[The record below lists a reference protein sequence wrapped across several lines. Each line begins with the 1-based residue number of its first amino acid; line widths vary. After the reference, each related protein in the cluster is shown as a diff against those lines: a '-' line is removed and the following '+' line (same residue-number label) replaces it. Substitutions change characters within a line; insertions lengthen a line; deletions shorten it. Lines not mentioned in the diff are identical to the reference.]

1 MRALRS
7 LTAVLT
13 LLATVGLPSLV
24 ATAAGPEYRIGVD
37 DVIAISIYDQKE
49 LEQVVTVRPDGKISL
64 QLVGEIEAA
73 GLTVA
78 ELASRLTTQ
87 YARTVR
93 GAQVSVSVREIRS
106 RPVFFPSN
114 VVRPGTI
121 QLTQD
126 LTILQGLSQV
136 GGALPTA
143 DLEAA
148 YVLRGTAP
156 NQTRIAVNL
165 QAMLQ
170 KGDMSHN
177 LKLQPGDTV
186 VLPNAGAVYIQGEVK
201 VPGQVKY
208 TQGMTVTTA
217 IAGAGGF
224 TPLASGRRVTIVRG
238 EGPKKQVLRVNVDA
252 ILSDPDTKDVPLM
265 PNDVITVP
273 QRLF

>member
-1 MRALRS
+1 MRAWRS
-7 LTAVLT
+7 LTVVLT

-24 ATAAGPEYRIGVD
+24 AIAAGPEYRIGID
-37 DVIAISIYDQKE
+37 DIIAISIFDQKD
-49 LEQVVTVRPDGKISL
+49 LDQVVTVRPDGKVSL
-64 QLVGEIEAA
+64 LLVGEVEAG

-87 YARTVR
+87 YGRTIR
-93 GAQVSVSVREIRS
+93 AAQVSVSVREIRS

-143 DLEAA
+143 DLESA

-177 LKLQPGDTV
+177 LKLQPFDTV
-186 VLPNAGAVYIQGEVK
+186 VLPNAGAVYIQGEVR
-201 VPGQVKY
+201 VPGQVKF

-224 TPLASGRRVTIVRG
+224 TPLASGRRVSIVRG
-238 EGPKKQVLRVNVDA
+238 EGAKKQVLQVNVDK
-252 ILSDPDTKDVPLM
+252 ILSDPDTKDVPLV

>member
-1 MRALRS
+1 MRAWRC
-7 LTAVLT
+7 LTAVLA
-13 LLATVGLPSLV
+13 LLATLGLPSLI

-73 GLTVA
+73 GLTVP

-136 GGALPTA
+136 GGALATA

-148 YVLRGTAP
+148 YVLRGAPP
-156 NQTRIAVNL
+156 NQTRIPVNL

-170 KGDMSHN
+170 KGDHSQN
-177 LKLQPGDTV
+177 IKLQPGDTV
-186 VLPNAGAVYIQGEVK
+186 VLPNAGAVYLQGEVR

-238 EGPKKQVLRVNVDA
+238 EGPKKQVIRVNVDA
-252 ILSDPDTKDVPLM
+252 ILSDADTKDVPLM